1 MKTVVIDLLAHSD
14 CYYDLSDSSVTLIVM
29 SRIGEK
35 QYADLYWCCSFSIGF
50 KDKSVK
56 FGGTNR
62 SIGSRFVTAYNKEKG
77 IEIHL
82 YEQ

>member
-1 MKTVVIDLLAHSD
+1 
-14 CYYDLSDSSVTLIVM
+14 M
-29 SRIGEK
+29 SRIGEMN
-35 QYADLYWCCSFSIGF
+35 YPDLYWCCSFSIGF

-62 SIGSRFVTAYNKEKG
+62 SIGSRFVTTYNKEEG